1 MMLYLDTNILVYS
14 LVNQD
19 VDKMHTSQ
27 ALINQSIA
35 DSSLILSPLS
45 LQELAFTLA
54 KLVVPKNTIV
64 DSFNVFKSFVKN
76 EIDAALCDSAFQLAL
91 SSNMLINFNDAIHL
105 KFAEQHASE
114 LVTFDRGFRKFDE
127 HTSFRITILS

>member
-19 VDKMHTSQ
+19 SDKMLASQ
-27 ALINQSIA
+27 ERINQGIA
-35 DSSLILSPLS
+35 DTSLILSPLS

-54 KLVVPKNTIV
+54 KLNVPKTTII
-64 DSFNVFKSFVKN
+64 DSFNAFKTYVKH

-91 SSNMLINFNDAIHL
+91 STNMLLNFNDAIHA
-105 KFAEQHASE
+105 KFAVQHASR
-114 LVTFDRGFRKFDE
+114 LVTFDRGFSTFQSHVSIQIEVLR
-127 HTSFRITILS
+127 

>member
-1 MMLYLDTNILVYS
+1 MLYLDTNVLVYS

-19 VDKMHTSQ
+19 SDKMQVSQ

-54 KLVVPKNTIV
+54 KLNVPQATIV
-64 DSFNVFKSFVKN
+64 DGFSVFKAYIKY
-76 EIDAALCDSAFQLAL
+76 EIDAVLCDSAFQLAL
-91 SSNMLINFNDAIHL
+91 STNMLLNFNDAIHV
-105 KFAEQHASE
+105 KFAELYASK
-114 LVTFDRGFRKFDE
+114 LVTYDRGFRKFCSHVSIPVE
-127 HTSFRITILS
+127 VLP